1 MSAPSTHLLP
11 FLAALLL
18 VGCAHTPSET
28 ISEPEPRETNWRV
41 GDYDTGLPA
50 DMGMGFMA
58 LPVTT
63 SAPSEAEPAETEAA
77 PAKAESIA
85 AEPSSLPTE
94 PVTAAPTA
102 DADTA
107 KRRSL
112 TISLGDQA
120 FEYKEDES
128 VVRSGPISSGKPGN
142 PTPTGRFRVLSKD
155 EDKVSTR
162 YTNQLGMQAWMPYS
176 IQFYGH
182 YFLHEGWLPGY
193 PDSHGCVRVGEKDAR
208 FLFERLRIGDP
219 VLVVN

>member
-1 MSAPSTHLLP
+1 MSAPSTHLLS
-11 FLAALLL
+11 FLAALSL

-28 ISEPEPRETNWRV
+28 LTEPEPRETEWRI
-41 GDYDTGLPA
+41 GGADAGLPA
-50 DMGMGFMA
+50 DMSQGFIA

-63 SAPSEAEPAETEAA
+63 GAPIEAEPDASEAV
-77 PAKAESIA
+77 PTKAEAIA
-85 AEPSSLPTE
+85 AEPSSWPAE
-94 PVTAAPTA
+94 SATAAPAA

-107 KRRSL
+107 KHRSL
-112 TISLGDQA
+112 TISLGEQL
-120 FEYKEDES
+120 FEYKEGES

-142 PTPTGRFRVLSKD
+142 PTPTGRFKVLSKD
-155 EDKVSTR
+155 EDKVSSR

-208 FLFERLRIGDP
+208 FLFERLRVGDP

>member
-1 MSAPSTHLLP
+1 
-11 FLAALLL
+11 
-18 VGCAHTPSET
+18 
-28 ISEPEPRETNWRV
+28 
-41 GDYDTGLPA
+41 
-50 DMGMGFMA
+50 MGFIA
-58 LPVTT
+58 LPVTRST
-63 SAPSEAEPAETEAA
+63 PNEAKSDEAEPLSA
-77 PAKAESIA
+77 PA
-85 AEPSSLPTE
+85 EPASG
-94 PVTAAPTA
+94 APTA
-102 DADTA
+102 DADVASRTNTA
-107 KRRSL
+107 KRRAL

-120 FEYKEDES
+120 FEYKEDEA

-142 PTPTGRFRVLSKD
+142 PTPTGRFKVLSKD
-155 EDKVSTR
+155 EHKVSSR

>member
-11 FLAALLL
+11 FLAALSL

>member
-1 MSAPSTHLLP
+1 M
-11 FLAALLL
+11 
-18 VGCAHTPSET
+18 GE
-28 ISEPEPRETNWRV
+28 
-41 GDYDTGLPA
+41 YDEGPPA
-50 DMGMGFMA
+50 DVGLGFIA

-63 SAPSEAEPAETEAA
+63 DVQSNAESDEIEAA
-77 PAKAESIA
+77 PARP
-85 AEPSSLPTE
+85 AEPVASEPLPAPTE
-94 PVTAAPTA
+94 PTTDTLTA
-102 DADTA
+102 DADAA

-142 PTPTGRFRVLSKD
+142 PTPTGRFKVLSKD
-155 EDKVSTR
+155 EHKVSSR